1 MLRASD
7 LAILQLLTFL
17 ILTLIIICFAAMFY
31 FLNLRFKK
39 LEDSQKENEAMK
51 IMSDWMKQ
59 IVEQTQTTRKEM
71 QDRLETSSKTFNE
84 RMDNAAKVIGAVQ
97 KELGQV
103 GEINR
108 RIEEF
113 QEALRAP
120 KTRGGVGERV
130 MYDLLKQVI
139 PQQYLFL
146 QHQFKTGSIVD
157 AAVKTNSG
165 IIPIDSKFPVE
176 NYKRM
181 AKAKDEKER
190 ESAKKDFIRDVKKHI
205 DDIAKK
211 YILPDE
217 NTVDFAVMYINSEPV
232 AYEVVVNIPEL
243 SDYAHKKKIVV
254 VSPQQFNHFLSLVY
268 TTLQIQ
274 QINQQAQFVL
284 NALKGIQQDATRF
297 GEDFRILVKHITN
310 AKSMADTASS
320 SFTQLTS
327 KIESAQTL
335 GKPPEELELNS
346 IKQAK

>member
-1 MLRASD
+1 MVTSTL
-7 LAILQLLTFL
+7 L
-17 ILTLIIICFAAMFY
+17 ILSLIIVGFAAVIY
-31 FLNLRFKK
+31 LLNQRFQK
-39 LEDSQKENEAMK
+39 LEKVTKENEAMK
-51 IMSDWMKQ
+51 VMGDWMKQ
-59 IVEQTQTTRKEM
+59 ILEQTQTTRKEM
-71 QDRLETSSKTFNE
+71 QDRLEASSKTFNQ
-84 RMDNAAKVIGAVQ
+84 RLDNASKVIGAVQ

-120 KTRGGVGERV
+120 KTRGEVGERV

-146 QHQFKTGSIVD
+146 QHQFKTGQIVD

-176 NYKRM
+176 NYKKM
-181 AKAKDEKER
+181 VKAKNEEER
-190 ESAKKDFIRDVKKHI
+190 KTARRDFIRDVKKHI
-205 DDIAKK
+205 DEIAKK
-211 YILPDE
+211 YILPDQG
-217 NTVDFAVMYINSEPV
+217 TVDFAVMYINAEPV

-243 SDYAHKKKIVV
+243 AEHAHKKRVVV

-274 QINQQAQFVL
+274 QMNQQAQFVL
-284 NALKGIQQDATRF
+284 GALKGIKQDAGRF
-297 GEDFRILVKHITN
+297 GEDFRVLVKHITN

-320 SFTQLTS
+320 SFVQLTS
-327 KIESAQTL
+327 KIDVAESL
-335 GKPPEELELNS
+335 GAPVEPEELPLGE
-346 IKQAK
+346 